1 MARYL
6 ALEWDLHEAR
16 VVQARTRGSDVIVED
31 AYAVDL
37 KGTAEEAAADSTT
50 AAQRLA
56 NALASKGFGIIDTLI
71 AVGRASIEMRMLSLP
86 PSPEEDL
93 PDMVAFQAMR
103 QFATIGEDWPLD
115 FIPVET
121 RDDGGHNVLAAAIAP
136 ELVKQIEETCKA
148 CHLTPER
155 LVLRPFAAASLL
167 RRRTSLDSTSCLMMI
182 DLLTD
187 EADLTVLIN
196 GRVSFTRTV
205 RLPAHGDG
213 SAAML
218 SELRRTIAAAQNQLR
233 GQRVEQ
239 VLLFGDGAD
248 HATLKSLIESQLSL
262 KVLLADPF
270 DDLSL
275 SRELRDR
282 RPQHPGRFAPLL
294 GMLLDEASGQGQSI
308 DFLHPRK
315 RPVPP
320 NTRRRKLLLG
330 ATAGVLLVA
339 LLVLFF
345 GRIRSLDNEIATL
358 QQTSKD
364 LETAVEKAN
373 LRQSQAAEVDRFEAG
388 DVTWLD
394 ELRELSTEFPPA
406 EQAIVTQLSLRA
418 ASPGGGELT
427 LQGYASEPSVIA
439 DLEQQLR
446 DQRHVVQGD
455 RAVEDQQRSAYRW
468 EYRGT
473 IRIAEAAPQAPPSS
487 TVPTSAT
494 VPEGEEPE
502 PEKDRPQR
510 SEGASTKQQDLRAT
524 NEATQPQGESS

>member
-37 KGTAEEAAADSTT
+37 KGGTEGATTESAT
-50 AAQRLA
+50 AAERLA
-56 NALASKGFGIIDTLI
+56 NALASKGVGSTDTLI
-71 AVGRASIEMRMLSLP
+71 AVGRASIELRMLSLP
-86 PSPEEDL
+86 PSPEEEL
-93 PDMVAFQAMR
+93 PDMVRFQAMR

-167 RRRTSLDSTSCLMMI
+167 RRRPSLDSTSCLMMV

-218 SELRRTIAAAQNQLR
+218 GELRRTIAAAHNQLR
-233 GQRVEQ
+233 GQRVEL
-239 VLLFGDGAD
+239 VLVFGDGAD

-330 ATAGVLLVA
+330 TTAGA
-339 LLVLFF
+339 LLLALLILFF
-345 GRIRSLDNEIATL
+345 GKIRSLDNEIAAL
-358 QQTSKD
+358 QQTSKN
-364 LETAVEKAN
+364 LETGVEKAK
-373 LRQSQAAEVDRFEAG
+373 LRQSQAAEVGRFEAG

-406 EQAIVTQLSLRA
+406 EQAIVTQLSLKA

-446 DQRHVVQGD
+446 DERHVVEGNLSS
-455 RAVEDQQRSAYRW
+455 EDQQRSAYRW
-468 EYRGT
+468 QYSEI
-473 IRIAEAAPQAPPSS
+473 IRIAEAVPQPTPSVA
-487 TVPTSAT
+487 VPTSAT
-494 VPEGEEPE
+494 VPEAEEPE
-502 PEKDRPQR
+502 PENDRPQR
-510 SEGASTKQQDLRAT
+510 SAAAPTEQQDLRTT
-524 NEATQPQGESS
+524 NQAPQPEGESS